1 MDWSGLVCWSEVFLV
16 PHLQQLVL
24 GLLFTGHTA
33 MVLLVPETLP
43 LCTEATDAS
52 EEEKQTM
59 TTTYS

>member
-1 MDWSGLVCWSEVFLV
+1 
-16 PHLQQLVL
+16 
-24 GLLFTGHTA
+24 

-59 TTTYS
+59 TTTYSYDPPPTHTHPAPPSSLP